1 MMDSLPPPLSG
12 VYYFW
17 SLLLLPSSLVLNIA
31 AFFLVLRSAGSCYKD
46 PVVPPLLSLLG
57 SNLLHG
63 VLVQIF
69 LVHQQSSGNFL
80 FTEKLCGV
88 IQMNQA
94 VLQDVPFSTISLQL
108 MVSLRRLKKDKN
120 AYTHFNVCCG
130 QFLVIII
137 PWILAIVANIVIR
150 QQQTVADNSGLCSMF
165 YPASIWQFIIHLSL
179 VVGLPFLLVLMIFF
193 STLPYL
199 STCMGPVTCRS
210 TPISPNIK
218 QDLTILSVLFLAH
231 IIFQVPTKI
240 TEGFIEYKNLRVDI
254 FNLMVKISNDLSLV
268 INPLGVL
275 LIRGLG
281 QRGVGKVENCQKP
294 NSVYN
299 SPSEENIKM
308 IVSMEGKDLENA
320 LFKAKTTSL

>member
-1 MMDSLPPPLSG
+1 MDVLPYPLSG

-17 SLLLLPSSLVLNIA
+17 SLLLLPTSLVLNIA
-31 AFFLVLRSAGSCYKD
+31 AFLLILRSAGSCYKD

-69 LVHQQSSGNFL
+69 LVHQQSSGSFV
-80 FTEKLCGV
+80 FTETLCGV
-88 IQMNQA
+88 IQVNQA
-94 VLQDVPFSTISLQL
+94 VLQDVPFSTISLHL
-108 MVSLRRLKKDKN
+108 MVSLRRLKKKRD
-120 AYTHFNVCCG
+120 AYTYFHICCG
-130 QFLVIII
+130 EFFVIII
-137 PWILAIVANIVIR
+137 PWILAIVTNIVIR
-150 QQQTVADNSGLCSMF
+150 PHSPTEQFSDLCPTF
-165 YPASIWQFIIHLSL
+165 YPPSLWQYIIRISIVMGI
-179 VVGLPFLLVLMIFF
+179 PFLLVLLVFLT
-193 STLPYL
+193 TLPYL
-199 STCMGPVTCRS
+199 STCMGPVTCR
-210 TPISPNIK
+210 TNPISHNIK

-240 TEGFIEYKNLRVDI
+240 TECFTQYKHLQVDI
-254 FNLMVKISNDLSLV
+254 FNLIVNISNDLPLI

-281 QRGVGKVENCQKP
+281 RRVTGKVESCQK
-294 NSVYN
+294 NISVYN

-308 IVSMEGKDLENA
+308 IVSMEGKELENA